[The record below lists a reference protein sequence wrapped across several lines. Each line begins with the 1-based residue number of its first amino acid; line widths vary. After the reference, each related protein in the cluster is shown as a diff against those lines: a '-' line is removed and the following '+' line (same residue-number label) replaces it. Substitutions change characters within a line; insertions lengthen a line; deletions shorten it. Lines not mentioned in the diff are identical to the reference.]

1 MHSSAI
7 ENPRTMLSWTNA
19 IAQALEAQGVKSR
32 PLFELAD
39 IPYPST
45 VDPAD
50 RIESKKVSTLFRLA
64 VEETNDPAFGLKMM
78 PYLHVANFQALGYA
92 LFSCSTLHEFC
103 LRLVRFFKL
112 ISKGSQHQ
120 LEEEGEVFKLTLEIL
135 SPAICDEVVDAWMGT
150 IIQFCRSIY
159 RPDFSPQRVEFT
171 RPSPTSGAEKF
182 GLFFNAPVTFSAHDN
197 ALYFNRLDM
206 FAALPTASKELAR
219 RNDEVL
225 IEHLARLDK
234 GDIVRQIEANIVEL
248 LPTGEC
254 SRDKIASRLNMS
266 PRSLLNKLEQKDT
279 SYKEILEDLR
289 STLAQQYIAQRD
301 MPITE
306 ITFLL
311 GFSDTSSFS
320 RAFRRWTGK
329 SPSDFRVSR

>member
-1 MHSSAI
+1 MHTSTI
-7 ENPRTMLSWTNA
+7 ENPLTMLSWTNA

-32 PLFELAD
+32 PLFD
-39 IPYPST
+39 RVNIPYPST
-45 VDPAD
+45 VDPTD
-50 RIESKKVSTLFRLA
+50 RIESQKVSTLLQLA
-64 VEETNDPAFGLKMM
+64 VTATGDPAFGLTLP
-78 PYLHVANFQALGYA
+78 PYLHVANFQALGFA
-92 LFSCSTLHEFC
+92 LFSSSTLHEFC

-112 ISKGSQHQ
+112 ISDASQHR
-120 LEEEGEVFKLTLEIL
+120 LEEKGEVFKLTLEIL
-135 SPAICDEVVDAWMGT
+135 SPAICDESVEAWIGT
-150 IIQFCRSIY
+150 IVQFCRSIY
-159 RPDFSPQRVEFT
+159 RPDFSPQRVDL
-171 RPSPTSGAEKF
+171 RRAAPSSGADKF
-182 GLFFNAPVTFSAHDN
+182 GLFFNAPVNFCADDN
-197 ALYFNRLDM
+197 ALYFDREDM
-206 FAALPTASKELAR
+206 FFSLPTANKELGR
-219 RNDEVL
+219 RHDEVL

-266 PRSLLNKLEQKDT
+266 PRSLLNKLEQKNT

-289 STLAQQYIAQRD
+289 STLAQQYIEQKG

-329 SPSDFRVSR
+329 APSDFRT